1 MNREEIKEQVQV
13 IVAKVVKLESVTLN
27 DDTTANDVEGWDS
40 LSHMEIITEIEKSFN
55 ISFKLRELAK
65 LKNVGSIIDLISKKQ

>member
-1 MNREEIKEQVQV
+1 MNREEIKEQLQV

-27 DDTTANDVEGWDS
+27 DETTANDVEGWDS

-55 ISFKLRELAK
+55 ISFKLRELSK